1 MNLRRLEAEAVRD
14 AILAASGKLD
24 RTLGGAAIM
33 VEHDA
38 SGLQS
43 IDRED
48 PTPNAAGRRSLY
60 VLARRSYPLNFLEV
74 FDYPLIQTGCNRRIN
89 SATPLQSLTLMNDG
103 FVIGQAEQLGER
115 VERMANGASVE
126 EKIGAAYLLALSRR
140 PTPKETMLSLGHLG
154 KQEEL
159 YRKANIAPGEAASK
173 ALASLVQMLLASNEF
188 LYVE

>member
-1 MNLRRLEAEAVRD
+1 
-14 AILAASGKLD
+14 
-24 RTLGGAAIM
+24 M
-33 VEHDA
+33 VEHA
-38 SGLQS
+38 PSGLQS
-43 IDRED
+43 IDPKD

-103 FVIGQAEQLGER
+103 FVIEHAEQLGER
-115 VERMANGASVE
+115 VEGMVNGASAE
-126 EKIGAAYLLALSRR
+126 EKIGTAYFLALSRK
-140 PTPKETMLSLGHLG
+140 PTPKETMFSLGHLG

-159 YRKANIAPGEAASK
+159 YRKANVSAPEAASK
-173 ALASLVQMLLASNEF
+173 ALASLGQMLLASNEF